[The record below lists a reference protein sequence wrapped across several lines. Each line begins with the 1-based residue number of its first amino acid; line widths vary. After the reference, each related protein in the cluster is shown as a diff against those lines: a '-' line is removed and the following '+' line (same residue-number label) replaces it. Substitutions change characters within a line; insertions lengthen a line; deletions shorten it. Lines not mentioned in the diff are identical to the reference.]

1 MSAIDQLCPACGL
14 CCNGVLFGDVE
25 LQRGDDAKKL
35 AALGVG
41 LFSKGRKKVFN
52 QPCACL
58 VGGLCTIY
66 QDRPKRC
73 RSFDCRAL
81 KRVQQ
86 GEITVPAAL
95 KAIAE
100 AKRHSSEVLRLV
112 RALGDVSETQ
122 PLNRR
127 YAAIMAQPM
136 DLAGDEAQLELRGEL
151 MLAVGRLVEVLE
163 RDFLTAGDGGGG

>member
-1 MSAIDQLCPACGL
+1 LSAIDQLCPSCGL

-35 AALGVG
+35 ASLGVV

-58 VGGLCTIY
+58 VGGLCKIY
-66 QDRPKRC
+66 EDRPARC

-81 KRVQQ
+81 QRVQQ
-86 GEITVPAAL
+86 GEITMTAAQ
-95 KAIAE
+95 KSIRE
-100 AKRHSSEVLRLV
+100 AKRRSEEVLRLV
-112 RALGDVSETQ
+112 RALGDTSEAQ

-151 MLAVGRLVEVLE
+151 MMAVGQLIEVLE
-163 RDFLTAGDGGGG
+163 RDFLV

>member
-35 AALGVG
+35 AALGVK
-41 LFSKGRKKVFN
+41 LFTKGRKKVFN

-58 VGGLCTIY
+58 ADGLCTLY
-66 QDRPKRC
+66 ADRPTRC

-81 KRVQQ
+81 QRVQQ
-86 GEITVPAAL
+86 GQLTVAAAR
-95 KAIAE
+95 KAIAL
-100 AKRHSSEVLRLV
+100 ATRQAAEVRRLV
-112 RALGDVSETQ
+112 RALGDANETQ

-151 MLAVGRLVEVLE
+151 MMAVGRLVEVLE
-163 RDFLTAGDGGGG
+163 RDFLV

>member
-1 MSAIDQLCPACGL
+1 MSAIDQLCPSCGL

-35 AALGVG
+35 AALGVE
-41 LFSKGRKKVFN
+41 LFAKGRKKVFN

-58 VGGLCTIY
+58 VGGLCKIY
-66 QDRPKRC
+66 QDRPARC

-81 KRVQQ
+81 QRVQE
-86 GEITVPAAL
+86 GKMTVGAAH

-100 AKRHSSEVLRLV
+100 AKRRSEEVLRLV
-112 RALGDVSETQ
+112 RALGDANETQ

-136 DLAGDEAQLELRGEL
+136 DLAGDEASLELRGEL
-151 MLAVGRLVEVLE
+151 MLAVSRLVQVLE
-163 RDFLTAGDGGGG
+163 RDFLV